1 MYTLAEAAACTAPIA
16 AVGSKRASSDL
27 EDTLDAAVVSSSPLL
42 RRATTNR
49 GFRVGFRGRWGGAPV
64 GRAVRQVQGRI
75 WREGWSWELQQSR
88 GGVCVLC
95 LLGPGIPGNL
105 GIWPTACLFS
115 AASGARG

>member
-1 MYTLAEAAACTAPIA
+1 MRAHCCWCGSLRKLHAALCLRLHKRLCTVYTLAEAAACTAPPA

-42 RRATTNR
+42 RRATANR

-75 WREGWSWELQQSR
+75 WREGWS
-88 GGVCVLC
+88 
-95 LLGPGIPGNL
+95 
-105 GIWPTACLFS
+105 
-115 AASGARG
+115 